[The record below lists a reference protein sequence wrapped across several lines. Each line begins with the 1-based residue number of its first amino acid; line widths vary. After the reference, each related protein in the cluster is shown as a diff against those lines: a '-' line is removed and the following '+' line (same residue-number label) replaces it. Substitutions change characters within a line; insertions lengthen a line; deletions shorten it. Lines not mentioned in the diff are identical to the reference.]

1 MFGSSLVSCPLST
14 KMDNSMLAKPLDTT
28 FLLLHTVDQFFYP
41 ISLMTTSKF
50 TCDVQHGTFCED
62 TSKSRLI
69 GKETTQYTWRGKQI
83 VRSRKTMGMGR
94 RQKRRERVTEPNV
107 NKRLKAP
114 TIVSLLQLKLIVI

>member
-83 VRSRKTMGMGR
+83 VR
-94 RQKRRERVTEPNV
+94 RQKRRERVTEPDV
-107 NKRLKAP
+107 NNRLKAP
-114 TIVSLLQLKLIVI
+114 TIFSLLQLKLTVI